1 MEVIV
6 LTEVGAK
13 LYGALYDQ
21 NDWMSTKQLAE
32 VLGKKQL
39 NPNDRKQLEGMVEKG
54 YVDKQVVQ
62 SGGFGQNAFL
72 YRCL

>member
-6 LTEVGAK
+6 LTEGGAK
-13 LYGALYDQ
+13 LYGVLYDN

-32 VLGKKQL
+32 ALGKKQL
-39 NPNDRKQLEGMVEKG
+39 NPNDRTMLERMVADG
-54 YVDKQVVQ
+54 YIQKEVVKKE
-62 SGGFGQNAFL
+62 GLGQPAFL